1 MRGAKPIMLS
11 IQSFGEYRPSPHP
24 VENVMQYGFSLAAM
38 MLVLSTTSVLAGAA
52 PPMRTDTPTAQGA
65 SSAQMSQC
73 NSPDPARAIIGCSA
87 IIQKSGPPDLM
98 GAVYST
104 RGLAY
109 QKRGENDLAIADL
122 DQAIKLDSKNAISLR
137 SRGDF
142 YQAQGDY

>member
-1 MRGAKPIMLS
+1 MRRAKPIMPS

-24 VENVMQYGFSLAAM
+24 VENVMRYGFSLAGVM
-38 MLVLSTTSVLAGAA
+38 FVLSTTSVLAGAA

-73 NSPDPARAIIGCSA
+73 NSTDPARAIIGCTA

-109 QKRGENDLAIADL
+109 QRPGEKDRDIPNFHET
-122 DQAIKLDSKNAISLR
+122 
-137 SRGDF
+137 SRLGP
-142 YQAQGDY
+142 